1 MSPCSHCRRSK
12 RRCVASSFLASRC
25 AECMRMG
32 RSNCDYTTKLTSV
45 NDWASLDRQRQK
57 LRDERNATMAKL
69 LRLSKQERFIDER
82 EKAMIERGL
91 ASLDELDKGRKCRT
105 GRAGSSRGR
114 CLCPRRGNY
123 LPERSSHRPRVLRRP
138 S

>member
-1 MSPCSHCRRSK
+1 
-12 RRCVASSFLASRC
+12 
-25 AECMRMG
+25 MG

-69 LRLSKQERFIDER
+69 LRLSKQERCIDER

-91 ASLDELDKGRKCRT
+91 ASLDDLDTAENAEREERARQEAAASALDEATTFLSDPLIDPESFADLPDTFWGNLGFVGGTVVT
-105 GRAGSSRGR
+105 GPDS
-114 CLCPRRGNY
+114 
-123 LPERSSHRPRVLRRP
+123 
-138 S
+138 